1 MQRPYEAPGRDAR
14 KEWADRELVELL
26 NELRVALPGVQ
37 VLFAFLLTVPFQQ
50 AFHQVT
56 TFQRNT
62 YHVTLLASAL
72 SIALLVA
79 PAAQH
84 RLLFGKQ
91 DKESMLYR
99 FNRYAIAGQLCL
111 GLALTGAVL
120 LVTSYLFGAT
130 RAIITT
136 VVAVVLILSFWV
148 VSPLMKRFRKTND
161 EGPRSS

>member
-1 MQRPYEAPGRDAR
+1 VRPPSEASGKDAR
-14 KEWADRELVELL
+14 TEWADRELVELL

-50 AFHQVT
+50 TFHQVSP
-56 TFQRNT
+56 FQRNI

-72 SIALLVA
+72 SIVLLVA

-84 RLLFGKQ
+84 RWLFGKQ
-91 DKESMLYR
+91 AKESMLYR

-111 GLALTGAVL
+111 GIALTGAVL

-130 RAIITT
+130 RAVITT
-136 VVAVVLILSFWV
+136 VVAVVLILGFWV
-148 VSPLMKRFRKTND
+148 VSPLKRRIRRTND
-161 EGPRSS
+161 EDPRSS